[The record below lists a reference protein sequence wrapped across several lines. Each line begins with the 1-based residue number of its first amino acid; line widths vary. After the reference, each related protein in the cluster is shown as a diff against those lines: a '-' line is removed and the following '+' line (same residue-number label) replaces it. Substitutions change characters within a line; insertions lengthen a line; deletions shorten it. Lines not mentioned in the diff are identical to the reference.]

1 MNENKLWVA
10 LESYS
15 LIMLGYEN
23 ERWDSLHVDERWH
36 L

>member
-1 MNENKLWVA
+1 MKENKLWVG

-15 LIMLGYEN
+15 LIMLGHEN